1 MRSQIY
7 MDLTIL
13 ITQWLPVLNTC
24 EMFLN
29 KAIAKM
35 GWISSSAHSRP
46 YVGIQSTLVVGFSIV
61 QTWGHTHGLPR
72 RQWKRWAYRVLAQ
85 WVMKRREKC
94 VRAQVLR
101 CLREKSVHSM
111 GSKRVR
117 EKAGKVKKHRM
128 NLSLQYTEEM
138 KQSILCSWTE
148 PVDDDEPLQN
158 FPAGHSTAAL
168 FIPVPKPSRLQ
179 PIILWQPA
187 STLLTAHSR
196 LRYTRLERSYRRC
209 SRSVLF

>member
-1 MRSQIY
+1 
-7 MDLTIL
+7 
-13 ITQWLPVLNTC
+13 
-24 EMFLN
+24 
-29 KAIAKM
+29 
-35 GWISSSAHSRP
+35 
-46 YVGIQSTLVVGFSIV
+46 
-61 QTWGHTHGLPR
+61 
-72 RQWKRWAYRVLAQ
+72 
-85 WVMKRREKC
+85 MKRREKC

-101 CLREKSVHSM
+101 CLQEKSVHSM

-117 EKAGKVKKHRM
+117 EKRGKVKKHRM

-138 KQSILCSWTE
+138 KQSILCSWAE

-187 STLLTAHSR
+187 SMLLTAHSC
-196 LRYTRLERSYRRC
+196 LALWYTGLERNCRRW
-209 SRSVLF
+209 SRNMLFKRDCLDRNLNPSSIIHPQKQVERSSVVTVV

>member
-1 MRSQIY
+1 
-7 MDLTIL
+7 
-13 ITQWLPVLNTC
+13 
-24 EMFLN
+24 
-29 KAIAKM
+29 M
-35 GWISSSAHSRP
+35 GWIWSSAHSCP
-46 YVGIQSTLVVGFSIV
+46 YVDIQSTLVEGFSIV
-61 QTWGHTHGLPR
+61 QTPEHTHSLPR
-72 RQWKRWAYRVLAQ
+72 RQWKIWAYRILAQ

-101 CLREKSVHSM
+101 CLWEKSVHSM

-117 EKAGKVKKHRM
+117 EKGGKVKKHRM

-138 KQSILCSWTE
+138 KQSILCSWAE

-196 LRYTRLERSYRRC
+196 LSLHSHIQSWREATGDGLAMCFFKGAAQPEMKIRHRLIT
-209 SRSVLF
+209 LNKK